1 MSKSRAA
8 EAADAESLADLVAD
22 FKRRLGT
29 RGPLEHGYLEWVAS
43 SRNLAEAVGR
53 CVRSTMPNGK
63 RHNHQSRIPM
73 KTLEQFGEAIYRRLG
88 GSRNAAL
95 RKCSSFHDLLTLLE
109 SCALPGIGPV
119 TQYDVASRLGSFLG
133 LAPERVYLHAGVR
146 QGAEAMGL
154 RTKGKMWLTREE
166 LPHELASLTADDCED
181 FFCVYRTLFP
191 RLRKEVVEG

>member
-8 EAADAESLADLVAD
+8 EAADAQTLADLVAD

-29 RGPLEHGYLEWVAS
+29 RGPLEHGYLDWVAAS
-43 SRNLAEAVGR
+43 PRLSVAVLR
-53 CVRSTMPNGK
+53 ACESKMPNGK

-73 KTLEQFGEAIYRRLG
+73 ETLRAFANRL
-88 GSRNAAL
+88 SNAQNE
-95 RKCSSFHDLLTLLE
+95 RSMMKCRTFHDLLLLME
-109 SCALPGIGPV
+109 TCALPGIGPV
-119 TQYDVASRLGSFLG
+119 TQYDVASRLGPFLG

-154 RTKGKMWLTREE
+154 RTKGKMWLMREE
-166 LPHELASLTADDCED
+166 LPQELASLTADDCED